1 MSDAPDTFMSH
12 LIELRARLVRA
23 IVAVLAVFVVLFF
36 WSSQIY
42 DLLAAPMISVLPPGA
57 HMIATGVVTPFL
69 VPMKMT
75 LLLSFFVAL
84 PYVLY
89 QVWAFVAPGL
99 YEHEKK
105 LVLPLVVLST
115 SLFFIGVLFCYFF
128 VFRAVF
134 SFVAQWAPAS
144 ISVAPDIEQYLS
156 FAMTLFL
163 AFGVTFEVPV
173 VVIILVRTGVVTIEQ
188 LRAFRGYFYVAA
200 FVIAAVV
207 TPPDVLSQCLL
218 AVPLCLLFEV
228 GLLMARFV
236 QRSAPKAIEEPV
248 APL

>member
-84 PYVLY
+84 P
-89 QVWAFVAPGL
+89 
-99 YEHEKK
+99 
-105 LVLPLVVLST
+105 
-115 SLFFIGVLFCYFF
+115 
-128 VFRAVF
+128 
-134 SFVAQWAPAS
+134 
-144 ISVAPDIEQYLS
+144 
-156 FAMTLFL
+156 
-163 AFGVTFEVPV
+163 
-173 VVIILVRTGVVTIEQ
+173 
-188 LRAFRGYFYVAA
+188 
-200 FVIAAVV
+200 
-207 TPPDVLSQCLL
+207 
-218 AVPLCLLFEV
+218 
-228 GLLMARFV
+228 
-236 QRSAPKAIEEPV
+236 
-248 APL
+248 